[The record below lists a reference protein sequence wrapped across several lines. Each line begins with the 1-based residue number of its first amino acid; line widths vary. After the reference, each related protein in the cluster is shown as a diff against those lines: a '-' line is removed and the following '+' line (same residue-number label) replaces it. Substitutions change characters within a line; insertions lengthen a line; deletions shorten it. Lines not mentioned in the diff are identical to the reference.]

1 MGNESNAVP
10 PVNVTPIDIL
20 PEPLKRVRE
29 LAKVQIAVILGNM
42 FDNADDALFELADK
56 ATSNLDQTMYFDSM
70 REVRIKR
77 EGMETAFMQKV
88 QDGFRQLNQPDQ
100 ETASEG
106 MESGFDG
113 DSLSLI
119 RDDEL
124 EETVAIKGM
133 VSKVTNRCGDSLQHL
148 SLRFDHLI
156 RSKTVTDHN
165 NPLGPQK
172 LCEAFRSV
180 CDQLALDIRAKLVV
194 YKLFDKF
201 TLGAIGE
208 LYNAANELLIEQG
221 VMPVIKPGYAV
232 PPRPASPQVAAS
244 RQPDQST
251 GIGLAAGVQ
260 EEPEDAE
267 IFEFLRGLLSDGQ
280 TQLRQSGPILP
291 VAEKGPALS
300 QYDLVQMLSNI
311 QHQDKEAG
319 NLVNFSAEPV
329 DARQA
334 LHNLMTK
341 GGQEEAKP
349 IGRIDDDVMNL
360 VSMLF
365 EFILDDHN
373 LPTPMKA
380 LLARLQIPM
389 LKVAVLDNT
398 FFSRGG
404 HPARKLLNELAK
416 AAMGW
421 SESVDLARDTL
432 YAKVKSVVER
442 VLDDFVDNIEL
453 FQQLLDEFTE
463 FVVVERR
470 RSDLI
475 EQRTRDAEE
484 GLGRSQK
491 ARAEVGDVLNRK
503 AEDKQLPSMVVDL
516 LRDGWSNYLFLI
528 HVKEGVDSQQWQD
541 ALATVDDLIWS
552 VQPNS
557 DKGHRGELLKMI
569 PSLLQR
575 LRQGLTNVS
584 FNKSRMRSLFKD
596 LEGIHLECLKGTQ
609 NPADQSVAQVTGSAV
624 ETKSEPDA
632 DQRSEE
638 LHSVP
643 ENTKTTTTTEIE
655 SPVIIE
661 NVPDT
666 PAEEVETSVEAED
679 EYLQLVDRMGSGT
692 WVEMVNEEIRQRAKL
707 AAIIRATGKYIF
719 VNRVGMKV
727 AEKTRLG
734 LAEEIREG
742 VIHIL
747 DDTLLFDRAL
757 ESVIGHLREMKD

>member
-56 ATSNLDQTMYFDSM
+56 ATSNVDQTMYFDSM

-77 EGMETAFMQKV
+77 EGMESAFLQRV
-88 QDGFRQLNQPDQ
+88 QDGFRQLNQPD
-100 ETASEG
+100 EAAGSKE
-106 MESGFDG
+106 MESGLDG

-124 EETVAIKGM
+124 EQTVAIKGM
-133 VSKVTNRCGDSLQHL
+133 VSKVKNRCGESLQHL
-148 SLRFDHLI
+148 SLRFDHLV

-165 NPLGPQK
+165 NPLGPQI
-172 LCEAFRSV
+172 LCDAFRSV

-208 LYNAANELLIEQG
+208 LYDAANELLIEQG
-221 VMPVIKPGYAV
+221 VMPKIKPGHAV
-232 PPRPASPQVAAS
+232 PPQSAKSRAAVNRTMDEAANNLPAAN
-244 RQPDQST
+244 
-251 GIGLAAGVQ
+251 VQ

-267 IFEFLRGLLSDGQ
+267 IFDFLRGLLSDGQ
-280 TQLRQSGPILP
+280 TQLRQSGPTLP
-291 VAEKGPALS
+291 VADKGPVLS
-300 QYDLVQMLSNI
+300 HYDLVQMLSSI
-311 QHQDKEAG
+311 QRQDQEAG

-334 LHNLMTK
+334 LHNLMTQ
-341 GGQEEAKP
+341 GGQSEAKP

-421 SESVDLARDTL
+421 SESADLARDTL

-442 VLDDFVDNIEL
+442 VLDDFVDNVEL

-463 FVVVERR
+463 FVVAERR

-484 GLGRSQK
+484 GLGRTQR
-491 ARAEVGDVLNRK
+491 ARAEVGDILNRR
-503 AEDKQLPSMVVDL
+503 AEGKQLPTTVVDL
-516 LRDGWSNYLFLI
+516 LRDGWSNYLFLV
-528 HVKEGVDSQQWQD
+528 HVKEGVESQQWQD
-541 ALATVDDLIWS
+541 AIATVDDLLWS
-552 VQPNS
+552 VQPNTE
-557 DKGHRGELLKMI
+557 KGHRGELLKMI

-575 LRQGLTNVS
+575 LRQGLTSVS

-596 LEGIHLECLKGTQ
+596 LEGIHLDCLKSTQ
-609 NPADQSVAQVTGSAV
+609 SKPEPAAAPESHIAVTRP
-624 ETKSEPDA
+624 SEPDTA
-632 DQRSEE
+632 SSDEE
-638 LHSVP
+638 L
-643 ENTKTTTTTEIE
+643 TGGRLDTAAATEIE

-661 NVPDT
+661 NLPETPIDEADT
-666 PAEEVETSVEAED
+666 PAADED

-692 WVEMVNEEIRQRAKL
+692 WVEMVKQETRQRAKL
-707 AAIIRATGKYIF
+707 AAVIRATGKYIF

-734 LAEEIREG
+734 LAGELREG
-742 VIHIL
+742 ILKIL